1 MASKETEVKT
11 TSKRTTRKKSTAS
24 TKKAAPS
31 VVEGEIVEA
40 AKVKPKR
47 NIVLSDNGDVN
58 LSLINKEDKKRY
70 TQIASSLNENDMT
83 SIMNYGSDLQNA
95 MDAYS
100 NDFLNQR
107 FDSNSSIKS
116 AELIANLLGEL
127 QEVDIAE
134 LNEPSTFKRFIRRI
148 PLLKKFVTSVEQIK
162 AKYNTIQ
169 KNIDGITQKLEQ
181 TRLIAIRDNNLLEKQ
196 FQNNLSYVSQLG
208 ELIIAGKMKSKELED
223 EISTMKEESYNYNDY
238 EIRKVEDFKNNLDK
252 KITDLVMMRYS
263 FQQSLVQINIIQ
275 QTNTQDAQNT
285 EMQIKTTIPIWKNQ
299 MSMAVALY
307 NQKKSIEA
315 SNLVTNTTNE
325 ILRRNSEMMK
335 TQAIEVAKQSQR
347 TVIDIET
354 LEKTH
359 KDLIATIEGVEKA
372 QEEGRAKRAAAERRI
387 KELERDMHVKAL
399 GIKESTERVI
409 AKELVG
415 IGSEQQ

>member
-11 TSKRTTRKKSTAS
+11 ASKRTTRKKSTAS
-24 TKKAAPS
+24 TKKSAPS

-107 FDSNSSIKS
+107 FDSTSSIKS

-134 LNEPSTFKRFIRRI
+134 LNEPSAFKRFIRRI

-196 FQNNLSYVSQLG
+196 FQNNLSYVNQLG

-415 IGSEQQ
+415 IGSEQ

>member
-1 MASKETEVKT
+1 MTSKETEVKT

-24 TKKAAPS
+24 TKKSTPS

-40 AKVKPKR
+40 VKVKPKR

-58 LSLINKEDKKRY
+58 FSLINKEDKKRY
-70 TQIASSLNENDMT
+70 TEIASCLNENDMT

-100 NDFLNQR
+100 NDFLTQR
-107 FDSNSSIKS
+107 FDSTSSIKS

-127 QEVDIAE
+127 QEVDISE
-134 LNEPSTFKRFIRRI
+134 LNEPSALKRFIRRI
-148 PLLKKFVTSVEQIK
+148 PLLKKLVTSVEQIK

-196 FQNNLSYVSQLG
+196 FQNNLSYVGQLG

-223 EISTMKEESYNYNDY
+223 EINTMKEESYNYNDY

-325 ILRRNSEMMK
+325 ILRR
-335 TQAIEVAKQSQR
+335 TQK
-347 TVIDIET
+347 
-354 LEKTH
+354 
-359 KDLIATIEGVEKA
+359 
-372 QEEGRAKRAAAERRI
+372 
-387 KELERDMHVKAL
+387 
-399 GIKESTERVI
+399 
-409 AKELVG
+409 
-415 IGSEQQ
+415 

>member
-11 TSKRTTRKKSTAS
+11 ASKRTTRKKSTAS
-24 TKKAAPS
+24 TKKSTPS

-107 FDSNSSIKS
+107 FDSTSSIKS

-134 LNEPSTFKRFIRRI
+134 LNEPSAFKRFIRRI

-196 FQNNLSYVSQLG
+196 FQNNLSYVNQLG

-223 EISTMKEESYNYNDY
+223 EISNMKEESYNYNDY

-415 IGSEQQ
+415 IGSEQ

>member
-11 TSKRTTRKKSTAS
+11 ASKRTTRKKSTAS
-24 TKKAAPS
+24 TKKEAPS

-107 FDSNSSIKS
+107 FDSTSSIKS

-134 LNEPSTFKRFIRRI
+134 LNEPSAFKRFIRRI

-196 FQNNLSYVSQLG
+196 FQNNLSYVNQLG

-372 QEEGRAKRAAAERRI
+372 QEEGRAKRAAAEKRI
-387 KELERDMHVKAL
+387 KELEKDMRLKAL

-415 IGSEQQ
+415 IGSEQ

>member
-1 MASKETEVKT
+1 MARKEKEVKT
-11 TSKRTTRKKSTAS
+11 TSQRTTRKKSTAS
-24 TKKAAPS
+24 TKKEAPS
-31 VVEGEIVEA
+31 VVEGEIVET

-107 FDSNSSIKS
+107 FDSTSSIKS

-134 LNEPSTFKRFIRRI
+134 LNEPSAFKRFIRRI

-196 FQNNLSYVSQLG
+196 FQNNLSYVNQLG

-415 IGSEQQ
+415 IGSEQ

>member
-24 TKKAAPS
+24 TKKSTPS

-40 AKVKPKR
+40 AKVKPKK

-107 FDSNSSIKS
+107 FDSTSSIKS

-134 LNEPSTFKRFIRRI
+134 LNEPSAFKRFIRRI

-196 FQNNLSYVSQLG
+196 FQNNLSYVNQLG

-415 IGSEQQ
+415 IGSEQ

>member
-1 MASKETEVKT
+1 MTSKETEVKT

-24 TKKAAPS
+24 TKKLTPS

-40 AKVKPKR
+40 VKVKPKR

-58 LSLINKEDKKRY
+58 FSLINKEDKKRY
-70 TQIASSLNENDMT
+70 TEIASCLNENDMT

-100 NDFLNQR
+100 NDFLTQR
-107 FDSNSSIKS
+107 FDSTSSIKS

-134 LNEPSTFKRFIRRI
+134 LNEPSALKRFIRRI

-196 FQNNLSYVSQLG
+196 FQNNLSYVGQLG

-223 EISTMKEESYNYNDY
+223 EINTMKEESYNYNDY

-372 QEEGRAKRAAAERRI
+372 QEEGRAKRAAAEKRI
-387 KELERDMHVKAL
+387 EELEKDMRLKAL

-415 IGSEQQ
+415 IGSEQ

>member
-24 TKKAAPS
+24 TKKEAPS

-40 AKVKPKR
+40 TKVKPKR

-107 FDSNSSIKS
+107 FDSTSSIKS

-134 LNEPSTFKRFIRRI
+134 LNEPSAFKRFIRRI

-196 FQNNLSYVSQLG
+196 FQNNLSYVNQLG

-387 KELERDMHVKAL
+387 KELESDMHVKAL

-415 IGSEQQ
+415 IGSEQ

>member
-24 TKKAAPS
+24 TKKEAPS

-40 AKVKPKR
+40 TKVKPKR

-107 FDSNSSIKS
+107 FDSTSSIKS

-134 LNEPSTFKRFIRRI
+134 LNEPSAFKRFIRRI

-196 FQNNLSYVSQLG
+196 FQNNLSYVNQLG

-223 EISTMKEESYNYNDY
+223 EISNMKEESYNYNDY

-415 IGSEQQ
+415 IGSEQ

>member
-11 TSKRTTRKKSTAS
+11 ASKRTTRKKSTAS
-24 TKKAAPS
+24 TKKEAPS

-107 FDSNSSIKS
+107 FDSTSSIKS

-134 LNEPSTFKRFIRRI
+134 LNEPSAFKRFIRRI

-196 FQNNLSYVSQLG
+196 FQNNLSYVNQLG

-223 EISTMKEESYNYNDY
+223 EISNMKEESYNYNDY

-372 QEEGRAKRAAAERRI
+372 QEEGRAKRAAAEKRI
-387 KELERDMHVKAL
+387 EELEKDMRLKAL

-415 IGSEQQ
+415 IGSEQ

>member
-1 MASKETEVKT
+1 
-11 TSKRTTRKKSTAS
+11 
-24 TKKAAPS
+24 
-31 VVEGEIVEA
+31 
-40 AKVKPKR
+40 
-47 NIVLSDNGDVN
+47 
-58 LSLINKEDKKRY
+58 
-70 TQIASSLNENDMT
+70 
-83 SIMNYGSDLQNA
+83 
-95 MDAYS
+95 
-100 NDFLNQR
+100 
-107 FDSNSSIKS
+107 
-116 AELIANLLGEL
+116 
-127 QEVDIAE
+127 
-134 LNEPSTFKRFIRRI
+134 
-148 PLLKKFVTSVEQIK
+148 
-162 AKYNTIQ
+162 
-169 KNIDGITQKLEQ
+169 
-181 TRLIAIRDNNLLEKQ
+181 
-196 FQNNLSYVSQLG
+196 
-208 ELIIAGKMKSKELED
+208 
-223 EISTMKEESYNYNDY
+223 
-238 EIRKVEDFKNNLDK
+238 
-252 KITDLVMMRYS
+252 MRYS

-372 QEEGRAKRAAAERRI
+372 QEEGRAKRAAAEKRI
-387 KELERDMHVKAL
+387 EELEKDMRLKAL

-415 IGSEQQ
+415 IGSEQ

>member
-24 TKKAAPS
+24 TKKEAPS

-58 LSLINKEDKKRY
+58 FSLINKEDKKRY

-107 FDSNSSIKS
+107 FDSTSSIKS

-134 LNEPSTFKRFIRRI
+134 LNEPSALKRFIRRI

-196 FQNNLSYVSQLG
+196 FQNNLSYVGQLG

-223 EISTMKEESYNYNDY
+223 EINTMKDESYNYNDY

-387 KELERDMHVKAL
+387 KELERDMHSKAL

-415 IGSEQQ
+415 IGSEQ

>member
-24 TKKAAPS
+24 TKKEAPS

-107 FDSNSSIKS
+107 FDSTSSIKS

-134 LNEPSTFKRFIRRI
+134 LNEPSAFKRFIRRI

-196 FQNNLSYVSQLG
+196 FQNNLSYVNQLG

-372 QEEGRAKRAAAERRI
+372 QEEGRAKRAAAEKRI

-415 IGSEQQ
+415 TCSEQ

>member
-11 TSKRTTRKKSTAS
+11 ASKRTTRKKSTAS
-24 TKKAAPS
+24 TKKEAPS

-107 FDSNSSIKS
+107 FDSTSSIKS

-134 LNEPSTFKRFIRRI
+134 LNEPSAFKRFIRRI

-196 FQNNLSYVSQLG
+196 FQNNLSYVNQLG

-387 KELERDMHVKAL
+387 KELERDMHLKAL

-415 IGSEQQ
+415 IGSEQ

>member
-11 TSKRTTRKKSTAS
+11 ASKRTTRKKSTAS
-24 TKKAAPS
+24 TKKEAPS

-40 AKVKPKR
+40 AKVKQKR

-107 FDSNSSIKS
+107 FDSTTSIKS

-134 LNEPSTFKRFIRRI
+134 LNEPSAFKRFIRRI

-196 FQNNLSYVSQLG
+196 FQNNLSYVNQLG

-415 IGSEQQ
+415 IGSEQ

>member
-107 FDSNSSIKS
+107 FDSTSSIKS

-134 LNEPSTFKRFIRRI
+134 LNEPSVFKRFIRRI

-196 FQNNLSYVSQLG
+196 FQNNLSYVNQLG

-223 EISTMKEESYNYNDY
+223 EISNMKEESYNYNDY

-415 IGSEQQ
+415 IGSEQ

>member
-11 TSKRTTRKKSTAS
+11 ASKRTTRKKSTAS
-24 TKKAAPS
+24 TKKEAQS

-40 AKVKPKR
+40 AKVKPKK

-107 FDSNSSIKS
+107 FDSTSSIKS

-134 LNEPSTFKRFIRRI
+134 LNEPSAFKRFIRRI

-196 FQNNLSYVSQLG
+196 FQNNLSYVNQLG

-415 IGSEQQ
+415 IGSEQ

>member
-24 TKKAAPS
+24 TKKEAPS

-40 AKVKPKR
+40 VKVKPKR

-58 LSLINKEDKKRY
+58 FSLINKEDKKRY
-70 TQIASSLNENDMT
+70 TEIASCLNENDMT

-100 NDFLNQR
+100 NDFLTQR
-107 FDSNSSIKS
+107 FDSTSSIKS

-134 LNEPSTFKRFIRRI
+134 LNEPSALKRFIRRI
-148 PLLKKFVTSVEQIK
+148 PLLKKLVTSVEQIK

-196 FQNNLSYVSQLG
+196 FQNNLSYVGQLG

-223 EISTMKEESYNYNDY
+223 EINTMKEESYNYNDY

-372 QEEGRAKRAAAERRI
+372 QEEGRAKRAAAEKRI
-387 KELERDMHVKAL
+387 EELEKDMHLKAL

-409 AKELVG
+409 AKELV
-415 IGSEQQ
+415 

>member
-24 TKKAAPS
+24 TKKEAPS

-107 FDSNSSIKS
+107 FDSTSSIKS

-134 LNEPSTFKRFIRRI
+134 LNEPSAFKRFIRRI

-196 FQNNLSYVSQLG
+196 FQNNLSYVNQLG

-387 KELERDMHVKAL
+387 KELERDTHLKAL

-415 IGSEQQ
+415 IGSEQ

>member
-11 TSKRTTRKKSTAS
+11 TSKRITRKKSTAS
-24 TKKAAPS
+24 TKKEAPS

-107 FDSNSSIKS
+107 FDSTSSIKS

-134 LNEPSTFKRFIRRI
+134 LNEPSAFKRFIRRI

-196 FQNNLSYVSQLG
+196 FQNNLSYVNQLG

-387 KELERDMHVKAL
+387 KELERDMHSKAL

-415 IGSEQQ
+415 IGSEQ

>member
-11 TSKRTTRKKSTAS
+11 TTKRTTRKKSTAS
-24 TKKAAPS
+24 TKKEAPS

-40 AKVKPKR
+40 AKVKPKK

-107 FDSNSSIKS
+107 FDSTSSIKS

-134 LNEPSTFKRFIRRI
+134 LNEPSAFKRFIRRI

-196 FQNNLSYVSQLG
+196 FQNNLSYVNQLG

-223 EISTMKEESYNYNDY
+223 EISTMKDESYNYNDY

-415 IGSEQQ
+415 IGSEQ

>member
-11 TSKRTTRKKSTAS
+11 TSKRTTRKKSTTS
-24 TKKAAPS
+24 TKKATPS
-31 VVEGEIVEA
+31 VAEGEIVEV

-47 NIVLSDNGDVN
+47 NIVLSDNGEVN

-70 TQIASSLNENDMT
+70 TEIASSLNENDMT

-100 NDFLNQR
+100 NDFLTQR
-107 FDSNSSIKS
+107 FDSTSSIKS
-116 AELIANLLGEL
+116 AELISNLLGEL
-127 QEVDIAE
+127 QEVDISE
-134 LNEPSTFKRFIRRI
+134 LNEPSALKRFIRRI
-148 PLLKKFVTSVEQIK
+148 PLLKKFVISVEQIK

-196 FQNNLSYVSQLG
+196 FQNNLSYVGQLG
-208 ELIIAGKMKSKELED
+208 ELIIAGKMKSKELE
-223 EISTMKEESYNYNDY
+223 EELSTMKEESYNYNDY
-238 EIRKVEDFKNNLDK
+238 QIRKVEDFKNNLDK

-325 ILRRNSEMMK
+325 ILRRNSKMMK

-387 KELERDMHVKAL
+387 KELEKDMHLKAL

-415 IGSEQQ
+415 IGSEQ

>member
-1 MASKETEVKT
+1 MTSKETEVKT

-24 TKKAAPS
+24 TKKSTPS

-40 AKVKPKR
+40 VKVKPKR

-58 LSLINKEDKKRY
+58 FSLINKEDKKRY
-70 TQIASSLNENDMT
+70 TEIASCLNENDMT

-100 NDFLNQR
+100 NDFLTQR
-107 FDSNSSIKS
+107 FDSTSSIKS

-127 QEVDIAE
+127 QEVDISE
-134 LNEPSTFKRFIRRI
+134 LNEPSALKRFIRRI
-148 PLLKKFVTSVEQIK
+148 PLLKKLVTSVEQIK

-196 FQNNLSYVSQLG
+196 FQNNLSYVGQLG

-223 EISTMKEESYNYNDY
+223 EINTMKEESYNYNDY

-372 QEEGRAKRAAAERRI
+372 QEEGRAKRAAAEKRI
-387 KELERDMHVKAL
+387 EELEKDMRLKAL

-415 IGSEQQ
+415 IGSEQ

>member
-11 TSKRTTRKKSTAS
+11 ASKRTTRKKSTAS
-24 TKKAAPS
+24 TKKEAPS

-107 FDSNSSIKS
+107 LDSTSSIKS

-134 LNEPSTFKRFIRRI
+134 LNEPSAFKRFIRRI

-196 FQNNLSYVSQLG
+196 FQNNLSYVNQLG

-415 IGSEQQ
+415 IGSEQ

>member
-1 MASKETEVKT
+1 MTSKETEVKT
-11 TSKRTTRKKSTAS
+11 ASKRTTRKKSTAS
-24 TKKAAPS
+24 TKKSTPS

-40 AKVKPKR
+40 VKVKPKR

-58 LSLINKEDKKRY
+58 FSLINKEDKKRY
-70 TQIASSLNENDMT
+70 TEIASCLNENDMT

-100 NDFLNQR
+100 NDFLTQR
-107 FDSNSSIKS
+107 FDSTSSIKS

-134 LNEPSTFKRFIRRI
+134 LNEPSALKRFIRRI

-196 FQNNLSYVSQLG
+196 FQNNLSYVGQLG

-223 EISTMKEESYNYNDY
+223 EINAMKEESYNYNDY

-372 QEEGRAKRAAAERRI
+372 QEEGRAKRAAAEKRI
-387 KELERDMHVKAL
+387 EELEKDMRLKAL

-415 IGSEQQ
+415 IGSEQ

>member
-1 MASKETEVKT
+1 MTSKETEVKT
-11 TSKRTTRKKSTAS
+11 ASKRTTRKKSTAS
-24 TKKAAPS
+24 TKKSTTS

-40 AKVKPKR
+40 VKVKPKR

-58 LSLINKEDKKRY
+58 FSLINKEDKKRY
-70 TQIASSLNENDMT
+70 TEIASCLNENDMT
-83 SIMNYGSDLQNA
+83 SVMNYGSDLQNA

-100 NDFLNQR
+100 NDFLTQR
-107 FDSNSSIKS
+107 FDSTSSIKS

-134 LNEPSTFKRFIRRI
+134 LNEPSAFKRFIRRI

-196 FQNNLSYVSQLG
+196 FQNNLSYVNQLG

-415 IGSEQQ
+415 IGSEQ

>member
-11 TSKRTTRKKSTAS
+11 ASKRTTRKKSTAS
-24 TKKAAPS
+24 TKKESPS

-40 AKVKPKR
+40 AKVKPKK

-107 FDSNSSIKS
+107 FDSTSSIKS

-134 LNEPSTFKRFIRRI
+134 LNEPSAFKRFIRRI

-196 FQNNLSYVSQLG
+196 FQNNLSYVNQLG

-415 IGSEQQ
+415 IGSEQ

>member
-387 KELERDMHVKAL
+387 KELERDMHLKAL

-415 IGSEQQ
+415 IGSEQ

>member
-107 FDSNSSIKS
+107 FDSTSSIKS

-134 LNEPSTFKRFIRRI
+134 LNEPSAFKRFIRRI

-196 FQNNLSYVSQLG
+196 FQNNLSYVNQLG

-223 EISTMKEESYNYNDY
+223 EISNMKEESYNYNDY

-372 QEEGRAKRAAAERRI
+372 QEEGRAKRAAAEKRI
-387 KELERDMHVKAL
+387 EELEKDMRLKAL

-415 IGSEQQ
+415 IGSEQ

>member
-24 TKKAAPS
+24 TKKSTPS

-107 FDSNSSIKS
+107 FDSTSSIKS

-134 LNEPSTFKRFIRRI
+134 LNEPSAFKRFIRRI

-196 FQNNLSYVSQLG
+196 FQNNLSYVNQLG

-415 IGSEQQ
+415 IGSEQ

>member
-24 TKKAAPS
+24 TKKEAPS

-40 AKVKPKR
+40 TKVKPKR

-107 FDSNSSIKS
+107 FDSTSSIKS

-134 LNEPSTFKRFIRRI
+134 LNEPSAFKRFIRRI

-196 FQNNLSYVSQLG
+196 FQNNLSYVNQLG

-415 IGSEQQ
+415 IGSEQ

>member
-1 MASKETEVKT
+1 MTSKETEVKT

-24 TKKAAPS
+24 TKKSTPS

-40 AKVKPKR
+40 VKVKPKR

-58 LSLINKEDKKRY
+58 FSLINKEDKKRY
-70 TQIASSLNENDMT
+70 TEIASCLNENDMT

-100 NDFLNQR
+100 NDFLTQR
-107 FDSNSSIKS
+107 FDSTSSIKS

-134 LNEPSTFKRFIRRI
+134 LNEPSALKRFIRRI

-196 FQNNLSYVSQLG
+196 FQNNLSYVGQLG
-208 ELIIAGKMKSKELED
+208 ELIIAGKIKSKELED
-223 EISTMKEESYNYNDY
+223 EINTMKEESYNYNDY

-263 FQQSLVQINIIQ
+263 FQQSLVQIKIIQ

-372 QEEGRAKRAAAERRI
+372 QEEGRAKRAAAEKRI
-387 KELERDMHVKAL
+387 EELEKDMRLKAL

-415 IGSEQQ
+415 IGSEQ

>member
-11 TSKRTTRKKSTAS
+11 ASKRTTRKKSTAS
-24 TKKAAPS
+24 TKKEAPS

-107 FDSNSSIKS
+107 FDSTSSIKS

-134 LNEPSTFKRFIRRI
+134 LNEPSAFKRFIRRI

-196 FQNNLSYVSQLG
+196 FQNNLSYVNQLG

-415 IGSEQQ
+415 IGSEQ

>member
-1 MASKETEVKT
+1 MTSKETEVKT

-24 TKKAAPS
+24 TKKSTPS

-40 AKVKPKR
+40 VKVKPKR

-58 LSLINKEDKKRY
+58 FSLINKEDKKRY
-70 TQIASSLNENDMT
+70 TEIASCLNENDMT

-100 NDFLNQR
+100 NDFLTQR
-107 FDSNSSIKS
+107 FDSTSSIKS

-134 LNEPSTFKRFIRRI
+134 LNEPSALKRFIRRI

-372 QEEGRAKRAAAERRI
+372 QEEGRAKRAAAEKRI
-387 KELERDMHVKAL
+387 EELEKDMRLKAL

-415 IGSEQQ
+415 IGSEQ

>member
-1 MASKETEVKT
+1 MTSKETEVKT

-24 TKKAAPS
+24 TKKSTPS

-40 AKVKPKR
+40 VKVKPKR

-58 LSLINKEDKKRY
+58 FSLINKEDKKRY
-70 TQIASSLNENDMT
+70 TDIASCLNENDMT

-100 NDFLNQR
+100 NDFLTQR
-107 FDSNSSIKS
+107 FDSTSSIKS

-134 LNEPSTFKRFIRRI
+134 LNEPSALKRFIRRI

-196 FQNNLSYVSQLG
+196 FQNNLSYVGQLG

-223 EISTMKEESYNYNDY
+223 EINTMKEESYNYNDY

-372 QEEGRAKRAAAERRI
+372 QEEGRAKRAAAEKRI
-387 KELERDMHVKAL
+387 EELEKDMRLKAL

-415 IGSEQQ
+415 IGSEQ

>member
-1 MASKETEVKT
+1 MTSKETEVKT

-24 TKKAAPS
+24 TKKSTPS

-40 AKVKPKR
+40 VKVKPKR

-58 LSLINKEDKKRY
+58 FSLINKEDKKRY
-70 TQIASSLNENDMT
+70 TEIASCLNENDMT

-100 NDFLNQR
+100 NDFLTQR
-107 FDSNSSIKS
+107 FDSTSSIKS

-134 LNEPSTFKRFIRRI
+134 LNEPSALKRFIRRI

-196 FQNNLSYVSQLG
+196 FQNNLSYVGQLG

-223 EISTMKEESYNYNDY
+223 EINTMKEESYNYNDY

-372 QEEGRAKRAAAERRI
+372 QEEGRAKRAAAEKRI
-387 KELERDMHVKAL
+387 EELEKDIRLKAL

-415 IGSEQQ
+415 IGSEQ

>member
-11 TSKRTTRKKSTAS
+11 ASKKTTRKKSTAS
-24 TKKAAPS
+24 TKKEAPS
-31 VVEGEIVEA
+31 VVEGEIVET

-107 FDSNSSIKS
+107 FDSTSSIKS

-134 LNEPSTFKRFIRRI
+134 LNEPSAFKRFIRRI

-196 FQNNLSYVSQLG
+196 FQNNLSYVNQLG

-223 EISTMKEESYNYNDY
+223 EISNMKEESYNYNDY

-415 IGSEQQ
+415 IGSEQ